1 MKRVKQY
8 CSKYCSKY
16 LENKYLN
23 NWFCRS
29 LMLAMLLDFVIES
42 LARQTIL
49 KGFSYLLYQPEIF
62 LYNTLI
68 IFTTLSISLFF
79 RRRIF
84 TYVMVSI
91 FWLTIGITNGVILAK
106 RMTPFTVKDLDNLG
120 DGFTIITNYFTTKQ
134 IILIAAAFAAAL
146 VLLVLLF
153 IFAPKKEKIEYRKN
167 ISAFIAVVLVMTCST
182 GLVIKVGIVDTFFG
196 NLAYA
201 YRDYGVPYCFINTWL
216 NTGISK
222 PARYSEQAILDIF
235 DKGELSKSGY
245 SEIAHGDADEED
257 VNILFLQL
265 ESFVNPSLINSIELS
280 QEAAPN
286 WEALQKKYST
296 GYFTVPSVGAGTAN
310 TEFETMTGMSV
321 KFFGPGEYPY
331 KSILREQTV
340 ESYAYVL
347 KNLGYSTHV
356 IHNHRGLFYNRNEVF
371 PNLGYDTFTSLEY
384 MSNVSKTPLN
394 WAKDGVLV
402 GQITDAL
409 NSTPGVDYIYTISV
423 QGHGQ
428 YPTEKVIENPAIEV
442 TKASSEA
449 LKWEYEYYVNQV
461 YEMDKFVK
469 DLTDEL
475 ADYDQKIVLVMYGDH
490 LPALEM
496 TADEMNTGSVYET
509 EYIMWDN
516 FGLKKKDKNL
526 TAYQISAEVF
536 DRIGIHEGTMTKY
549 HQDHADDAD
558 YLSNLH
564 ALQYDML
571 YGKYYIYGGKN
582 PFKPTDMKMG
592 IREIKI
598 DEVVQIGEKLYIK
611 GRNFTENSKV
621 SLDGKVLKTIYLGPN
636 ILGLLEEVD
645 QEDVSR
651 MKVSQV
657 DRNSGSDIL
666 STTE

>member
-1 MKRVKQY
+1 MERFKQY
-8 CSKYCSKY
+8 YNKH
-16 LENKYLN
+16 LGNKYLN

-29 LMLAMLLDFVIES
+29 LLLAMLLDFVIEA
-42 LARQTIL
+42 LARQTIFE
-49 KGFSYLLYQPEIF
+49 GFSYLLHQPEIF

-68 IFTTLSISLFF
+68 IFTTLSISLLF

-84 TYVMVSI
+84 TYVIVSI

-106 RMTPFTVKDLDNLG
+106 RMTPFTVKDLDNLE
-120 DGFTIITNYFTTKQ
+120 DGVTIITNYFTTKQ
-134 IILIAAAFAAAL
+134 IILIAAAVALAIAVL
-146 VLLVLLF
+146 VLIF
-153 IFAPKKEKIEYRKN
+153 IFAPKKGKIDYRTN
-167 ISAFIAVVLVMTCST
+167 AAAFLAIIAITAGST
-182 GLVIKVGIVDTFFG
+182 GLAVKVGIVDTFFG

-222 PARYSEQAILDIF
+222 PIGYSEEEILSIF
-235 DKGELSKSGY
+235 DKGELSQSGY
-245 SEIAHGDADEED
+245 SEVAHGDAKDED
-257 VNILFLQL
+257 VNIIFLQL
-265 ESFVNPSLINSIELS
+265 ESFINPELINSVTLS
-280 QEAAPN
+280 REAAPN
-286 WEALQKKYST
+286 WKALQKKYTT

-331 KSILREQTV
+331 KSILRKQTC

-347 KNLGYSTHV
+347 KNLGYGTHA
-356 IHNHRGLFYNRNEVF
+356 IHNHRGLFYGRNEVF

-394 WAKDGVLV
+394 WAKDGILIE
-402 GQITDAL
+402 QITDAL
-409 NSTPGVDYIYTISV
+409 NSTPGPDYIYTISV

-428 YPTEKVIENPAIEV
+428 YPTEKVIEDPEIEV
-442 TKASSEA
+442 TKAPSES
-449 LKWEYEYYVNQV
+449 LKWMYEYYVNEV

-475 ADYDQKIVLVMYGDH
+475 QNYDQKIVLVMYGDH

-496 TADEMNTGSVYET
+496 TEDEMNTGSVYET

-516 FGLKKKDKNL
+516 FGMKKKDKNL
-526 TAYQISAEVF
+526 TAYQMTAEVL
-536 DRIGIHEGTMTKY
+536 DRLGIHAGTMTKY
-549 HQDHADDAD
+549 HQDHIGDAD
-558 YLSNLH
+558 YLSNLK
-564 ALQYDML
+564 ALQYDIL
-571 YGKYYIYGGKN
+571 YGKRYIYAGKD
-582 PFKPTDMKMG
+582 PFKPVDMQMG
-592 IREIKI
+592 IRTIKI
-598 DEVVQIGEKLYIK
+598 DEIVQIGEKLYIK
-611 GRNFTENSKV
+611 GENFTENSKV
-621 SLDGKVLKTIYLGPN
+621 SLDGKVLKTIYLGPT
-636 ILGLLEEVD
+636 IIGLLEEVKP
-645 QEDVSR
+645 EDVNR

>member
-1 MKRVKQY
+1 M
-8 CSKYCSKY
+8 
-16 LENKYLN
+16 
-23 NWFCRS
+23 
-29 LMLAMLLDFVIES
+29 
-42 LARQTIL
+42 
-49 KGFSYLLYQPEIF
+49 
-62 LYNTLI
+62 
-68 IFTTLSISLFF
+68 
-79 RRRIF
+79 
-84 TYVMVSI
+84 
-91 FWLTIGITNGVILAK
+91 
-106 RMTPFTVKDLDNLG
+106 
-120 DGFTIITNYFTTKQ
+120 
-134 IILIAAAFAAAL
+134 
-146 VLLVLLF
+146 
-153 IFAPKKEKIEYRKN
+153 
-167 ISAFIAVVLVMTCST
+167 
-182 GLVIKVGIVDTFFG
+182 
-196 NLAYA
+196 
-201 YRDYGVPYCFINTWL
+201 
-216 NTGISK
+216 
-222 PARYSEQAILDIF
+222 
-235 DKGELSKSGY
+235 
-245 SEIAHGDADEED
+245 
-257 VNILFLQL
+257 
-265 ESFVNPSLINSIELS
+265 
-280 QEAAPN
+280 
-286 WEALQKKYST
+286 
-296 GYFTVPSVGAGTAN
+296 PSVGAGTAN

-526 TAYQISAEVF
+526 TAYQISAEVR

-549 HQDHADDAD
+549 HQDHAGDVG

-571 YGKYYIYGGKN
+571 YGKHYIYGGTN
-582 PFKPTDMKMG
+582 PFKPADMKMG

-611 GRNFTENSKV
+611 GKNFTENSKV